1 MKKLSLKCKTI
12 LAIAVFVIIVLAIA
26 VLLFERIVFVVK
38 WVVVP
43 LIVVVSAVH
52 FYKKLRRK
60 YHVAKVSIR
69 D

>member
-1 MKKLSLKCKTI
+1 MKKLTLKGKTL
-12 LAIAVFVIIVLAIA
+12 LAIAAFIIIVLAIA
-26 VLLFERIVFVVK
+26 VMLFERIVFVVK

-43 LIVVVSAVH
+43 LIVVGSAVH

-60 YHVAKVSIR
+60 YYVAKVSVR